1 MTERGTI
8 VGIDLGT
15 TNSLVAIADERGPR
29 IIPDDGGRA
38 LLPSVVYAGD
48 EGMIA
53 GFEARAR
60 LHADPARTIASVKR
74 LMGRGAAEIA
84 SDAPYRSYEVV
95 AGEHG
100 GARVRV
106 RTHDGAERLL
116 TPEEV
121 SATILAALR
130 ARAEKALGVPVTRAV
145 VTVPAY
151 FDDAQRQ
158 ATKAAG
164 AMAGLDVVRLVPEP
178 TAAALAYGI
187 GVGVGGGSRSP
198 GAIVVYD
205 LGGGT
210 FDVSVLRLVAGE
222 GDEPYFFRVLA
233 VGGDT
238 RLGGDDFDRLLAD
251 LLDREVH
258 ARTGERVPEGERGG
272 LLREA
277 ERVKIELTD
286 ADRAVAHVP
295 TDAGVMDV
303 EVTREAFEGL
313 IGPLVERT
321 LDACRRALAAAEAE
335 LDGEPLGAVVLV
347 GGSTRVPLVRAR
359 VAACFGMEPYTAL
372 DPEQVV
378 ALGAAVQAQILAG
391 GRRDA
396 LLLDVIPLSL
406 GIETAGGGVAKIIMQ
421 NATIPVAATEMFS
434 TQVDG
439 QTAIRLR
446 IVQGEREMAADCRTL
461 GEFHLRGIPPM
472 PAGLAQVEV
481 KFQVDANGV
490 LHVSAR
496 ERRSGKHASMQ
507 VVPTHGLSPAEVERI
522 ERESLLHAREDMT
535 RRRVADLVAAARLD
549 IGWIAPRLER
559 HRDALD
565 PAYVREMEGLLGAMR
580 ALADAGERDWRSVD
594 TGAFTRA
601 KDALERGSSRLQE
614 VAIAASL
621 RDDPPSVRG

>member
-1 MTERGTI
+1 MTDRGPI

-29 IIPDDGGRA
+29 IIPDESGRA

-48 EGMIA
+48 GGMLA

-60 LHADPARTIASVKR
+60 LHADPSRTIASVKR
-74 LMGRGAAEIA
+74 LMGRSAAEVVG
-84 SDAPYRSYEVV
+84 DAPYRSYEVV
-95 AGEHG
+95 AGETG

-121 SATILAALR
+121 SAAILGALR
-130 ARAEKALGVPVTRAV
+130 ARAEKALGVRVTRAV

-187 GVGVGGGSRSP
+187 GVGGAGSRSP

-238 RLGGDDFDRLLAD
+238 RLGGDDFDRLLAEY
-251 LLDREVH
+251 LERE
-258 ARTGERVPEGERGG
+258 ARSRTGGRVPADERGP

-277 ERVKIELTD
+277 ERVKIGLTD
-286 ADRAVAHVP
+286 AERVVAHVP
-295 TDAGVMDV
+295 TDAGGVEV
-303 EVTREAFEGL
+303 EVTREAFEAL

-321 LDACRRALAAAEAE
+321 LDACRRTLAAAEAE
-335 LDGEPLGAVVLV
+335 LDGEPPGVVVLV
-347 GGSTRVPLVRAR
+347 GGSTRVPLVRSR
-359 VAACFGMEPYTAL
+359 VAEFFGLEPYTAL

-378 ALGAAVQAQILAG
+378 ALGAAVQGQILAG
-391 GRRDA
+391 WRRDA

-421 NATIPVAATEMFS
+421 NATIPVSATEMFS

-507 VVPTHGLSPAEVERI
+507 VVPTHGLSAAEVERI
-522 ERESLLHAREDMT
+522 ERESFAHAREDMT

-559 HRDALD
+559 HRSSLD
-565 PAYVREMEGLLGAMR
+565 PAYVRDLEGLLGALR

-614 VAIAASL
+614 VAIAAAL
-621 RDDPPSVRG
+621 REEQPRVDG